1 MSDVSRRAFP
11 STSAASGSQRSTITN
26 AVGTR
31 RPSDN
36 TQAVISQANADA
48 QELCMICH
56 GPISLSERSVKLS
69 ACRHVLH
76 DECHKMWVDTSIELS
91 LSCPMCRAPT
101 TRINSYWDDATH
113 SYVHRIIKKDLF
125 RPGPLISAPMIF
137 HVDNCQHPVLA
148 ALAFKHYPSVCAQP
162 RGVPLPVDSAI
173 AVVTEKGVGRLE
185 MGTDDARQLMTNLLG
200 AVLPAYLANFLL
212 QKAKKLSNYLAG
224 YPTNLQSVRHRMF
237 INDHPGNEQSV
248 TIWLHPGIPP
258 RSFTFWCNTWS
269 FLSYLVTCGISN
281 CWMFP
286 DTRELDIQGERLTC
300 INYPKKSIT
309 WQPVVGSV
317 NSDSGTNESTY
328 EQHTSGDVEEVV
340 DSELGW
346 QHYLKL
352 DLLVSCSP
360 DGRCPFAR
368 LSDITF
374 SRSNRLNGCLTNCQD
389 MDQFD
394 QTDDNYHKFQ
404 QDFDRGIEA
413 LADDQSSIY
422 LHLSMH

>member
-1 MSDVSRRAFP
+1 MSDVSRRGFP

-56 GPISLSERSVKLS
+56 GTISLSERSVKLS

-101 TRINSYWDDATH
+101 TRMNSYWDDASD
-113 SYVHRIIKKDLF
+113 SYVHRITKKDLF

-162 RGVPLPVDSAI
+162 LGVPLPVDSAI

-185 MGTDDARQLMTNLLG
+185 MGADDARHLLTNLLG
-200 AVLPAYLANFLL
+200 AVIPAYVANFLR
-212 QKAKKLSNYLAG
+212 QKAKKLSNYLVG
-224 YPTNLQSVRHRMF
+224 YPTNFQSLRHRMF
-237 INDHPGNEQSV
+237 VNDHPENGQGV

-258 RSFTFWCNTWS
+258 RSLTFWGNTWS
-269 FLSYLVTCGISN
+269 FLSYLTTCGISN

-286 DTRELDIQGERLTC
+286 DTKKLDIQGERLTC

-317 NSDSGTNESTY
+317 NSDCGTNESTY
-328 EQHTSGDVEEVV
+328 EQHTSSDAEGVV

-360 DGRCPFAR
+360 DGRRPFAR

-374 SRSNRLNGCLTNCQD
+374 SRSNRLNGCLKNCLD